1 MFTGLIREVGI
12 IRLAMAEGGGR
23 RVSVAAPALAADLKC
38 GDSVS
43 INGVCLTV
51 EALVADGFEVY
62 VGAETCARTT
72 LGRLPVAT
80 AVNLEP
86 ALRAGDALGGHLVMG
101 HVDGVGRL
109 IAAVREGETV
119 RMVFQAPADLLVDM
133 VPRGSVAVDGVSLTV
148 AGVDQSSFQVAIIPF
163 TWRNTNL
170 ARLEVGDEV
179 NIETDIIAK
188 YVRRILQAPAT
199 PPGISEEFLRAHG
212 YL

>member
-1 MFTGLIREVGI
+1 MFTGLIREVGTI
-12 IRLAMAEGGGR
+12 SRAAAESGGR
-23 RVSVAAPALAADLKC
+23 RLLVAAPGLAANLKC

-51 EALVADGFEVY
+51 EALAGDSFEVY

-80 AVNLEP
+80 VVNLEP
-86 ALRAGDALGGHLVMG
+86 AVRAGEGLGGHLVMG

-109 IAAVREGETV
+109 IAAARQGETV
-119 RMVFQAPADLLVDM
+119 RMIFEVSADLLADM
-133 VPRGSVAVDGVSLTV
+133 VPRGCVAVDGISLTV
-148 AGVDQSSFQVAIIPF
+148 TAVDRDSFEVAIIPF
-163 TWRNTNL
+163 TWRSTNL
-170 ARLEVGDEV
+170 ARLGVGDEV

-188 YVRRILQAPAT
+188 YVRRLVQAPAT
-199 PPGISEEFLRAHG
+199 ASGITEEFLREHG